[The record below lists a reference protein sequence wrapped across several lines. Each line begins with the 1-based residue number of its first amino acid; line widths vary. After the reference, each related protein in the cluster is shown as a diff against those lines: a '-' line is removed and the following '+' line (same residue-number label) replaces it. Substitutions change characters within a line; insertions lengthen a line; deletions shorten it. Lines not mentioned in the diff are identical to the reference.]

1 MRPAAR
7 RCATWTALFALLVA
21 PGAQAY
27 IFDFTVPSAG
37 GCPQPNRFNA
47 QPGASAINRRWS
59 TSLPAVATIF
69 TVAAPGSPDQVN
81 EIEQTILA
89 AFGAWTGVAGS
100 LLDASAYP
108 SALAPLGRT
117 STQDACS
124 NDPGTNLDGLD
135 TICFNQSSAAF
146 TTGVLA
152 FTRTFTADAPGQ
164 TLGSSGPAAFVG
176 QILQADILFRNDGQA
191 TFATPGAL
199 TSQPGSYD
207 LESLLIHELGHFL
220 GMDHSA
226 VWRAAMFPF
235 APAPGTYLGD
245 RPSAAAPDAPLADD
259 DRTGLRAL
267 YPDPND
273 SVNVGAI
280 SGRILPANTL
290 SLALLVPTSASR
302 PVTGIFGVQVVAVDA
317 DSGAVVAAS
326 LGGWS
331 CDPNNPP
338 TRFDG
343 SYRIERLPLGHN
355 FKVYVEPLDG
365 VVGPGEIAGVVASL
379 CDVNGATPCLPP
391 PVNTNFTARFR

>member
-7 RCATWTALFALLVA
+7 FCATWTALFALLVA

-37 GCPQPNRFNA
+37 GCPQPDRFNA

-59 TSLPAVATIF
+59 TSLPTVATIF
-69 TVAAPGSPDQVN
+69 TLAAPGSPDQVN

-317 DSGAVVAAS
+317 DSGAVVAGS

-365 VVGPGEIAGVVASL
+365 VAGPGEIAGALASL